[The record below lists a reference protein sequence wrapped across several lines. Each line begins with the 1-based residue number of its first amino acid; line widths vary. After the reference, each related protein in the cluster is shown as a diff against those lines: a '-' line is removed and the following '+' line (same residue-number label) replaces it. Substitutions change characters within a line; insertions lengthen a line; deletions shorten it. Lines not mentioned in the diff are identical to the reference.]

1 MKILI
6 RYIFFEFFPPLFV
19 GIAFFTF
26 ILTLPQ
32 LKEIIQLKINNNIP
46 TSTIL
51 RILVYLIPITATLT
65 IPMGVLF
72 SAIFSLS
79 RLSGDNEIVAISA
92 TGTSFKIVMIPTIM
106 FGIFMTFVSFIFIN
120 YITPEANL
128 RYQTLYLNML
138 YSNPGIVLEKRQF
151 INVPNSDKKIA
162 AIETSND
169 GKSMRWVF
177 IYEDNE
183 EEKEELF
190 IQAERGRWVNNEIN
204 SQLVTLE
211 LEKGQLL
218 RINKESLDEIEKSR
232 FERIN
237 LNIKNEITQID
248 LVEKSPTNMS
258 ALVLNNLAKE
268 QKKNTNNVDSSI
280 LIELHKKIS
289 YPLACII
296 FVLIALPL
304 SITSSRS
311 GSGISFGLTTV
322 IIFFYYLLMVAGET
336 MGKQEL
342 INPSISMYI
351 PASITLSFAAFLLW
365 QRIYSKF

>member
-72 SAIFSLS
+72 SAIFSIS

-92 TGTSFKIVMIPTIM
+92 TGVTFKVVLIPTIL
-106 FGIFMTFVSFIFIN
+106 FGVFMTVISFIFVN

-128 RYQTLYLNML
+128 RYQTLYLNMI

-151 INVPNSDKKIA
+151 INVPNSNKKIA
-162 AIETSND
+162 AIETSKD
-169 GKSMRWVF
+169 GRSMRWVF
-177 IYEDNE
+177 LYEDNQ
-183 EEKEELF
+183 EEKEEIF
-190 IQAERGRWVNNEIN
+190 IQAERGKWVNNEIN
-204 SQLVTLE
+204 SQLITLE
-211 LEKGQLL
+211 LEEGQLL
-218 RINKESLDEIEKSR
+218 RINKDSLNEIEKSK
-232 FERIN
+232 FDKISI
-237 LNIKNEITQID
+237 NIKNEVKQID

-258 ALVLNNLAKE
+258 ALVLNSLANE
-268 QKKNTNNVDSSI
+268 QKQQNNSVDSSI

-289 YPLACII
+289 YPLACVI

-304 SITSSRS
+304 SITSNRS

-336 MGKQEL
+336 MGKQGL

-351 PASITLSFAAFLLW
+351 PASITVSLAFFLLW